1 LKIPTPPEQHPKV
14 PPNFSMNPRTI
25 LLTAFFTSVAMVHA
39 AHPAQ
44 PSNDGA
50 AGGDSSTDESG
61 GSFSP
66 PALAPKAPKSSGPI
80 EVNGIA
86 AKVNGRIVTKSEV
99 AFMLAPLHAQLVAQ
113 FPRRGAEYDRQ
124 LKSARDKILQELI
137 DREIILD
144 EFRQMGASLKPQY
157 IDEEIARQIREVYNG
172 NKATL
177 LEELKKSH
185 LTMDGYREMTREKLV
200 VQAIRSQHFS
210 DAPPPLPRE
219 IEREYDEVKPLI
231 RDMAQD
237 KLSFQKIFI
246 PRADPNSEVA
256 SPEVQLTLAESLFA
270 KLQKGENFDEIAK
283 ANSKDAF
290 ADKGGL
296 QNDVPRTDL
305 APEFAS
311 ILFDAPEGKILGPLE
326 DPQGFTIVKVIKK
339 SLGPVPPL
347 SKVREMIEERV
358 RRKKTSTS
366 YERWIN
372 SQRKRAMIVLKV

>member
-1 LKIPTPPEQHPKV
+1 
-14 PPNFSMNPRTI
+14 MNSRTT
-25 LLTAFFTSVAMVHA
+25 LLIAFLASTALTQA
-39 AHPAQ
+39 AQ
-44 PSNDGA
+44 PANPSLDVSEPTKSEA
-50 AGGDSSTDESG
+50 AGGQPSAEESG
-61 GSFSP
+61 SAFSP
-66 PALAPKAPKSSGPI
+66 PALGPVAPRISGPI

-86 AKVNGRIVTKSEV
+86 AKVNGRVVTKSEV

-144 EFRQMGASLKPQY
+144 EFHQMGATLKQQY

-172 NKATL
+172 TEANL
-177 LEELKKSH
+177 REELKKSH

-219 IEREYDEVKPLI
+219 IEHEYDEVKVQL

-246 PRADPNSEVA
+246 PRTDPNNPVTSQDA
-256 SPEVQLTLAESLFA
+256 QLTLAESLVS
-270 KLQKGENFDEIAK
+270 KLQKGEKFEDLAK
-283 ANSKDAF
+283 ANSKDAY

-296 QNDVPRTDL
+296 QEDVSRADL
-305 APEFAS
+305 APEFAT

-326 DPQGFTIVKVIKK
+326 DPQGFTIVKVTKK

-347 SKVREMIEERV
+347 AKVREMIEERV
-358 RRKKTSTS
+358 RRKKTSAS

-372 SQRKRAMIVLKV
+372 NLRKRAMIVIKV